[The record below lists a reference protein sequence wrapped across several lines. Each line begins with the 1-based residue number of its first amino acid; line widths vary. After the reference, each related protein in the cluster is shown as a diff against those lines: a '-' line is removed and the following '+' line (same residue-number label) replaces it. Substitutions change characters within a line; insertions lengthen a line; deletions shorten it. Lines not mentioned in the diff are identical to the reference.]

1 MKRSDSPSQIALQ
14 PATFGLCAAALV
26 VFGIV
31 FGSRTFKDFDTAL
44 VPYAAAT
51 VFATFATGYR
61 FAAWLRRPP
70 TYRYFRQTL
79 SLFFTPKNFIHN
91 LFYFVRSTWGALI
104 TQRFIRERSVLRWL
118 SHLFIMWGCLL
129 AGAVTFPLSFGWIRF
144 ETPMD
149 SQEFYEAF
157 VFGIR
162 VVRYRLDSALAS
174 LTFNILVIS
183 AVMVIV
189 GIFLAIYRR
198 GRDRGVLAVQDTFA
212 DLLPLI
218 LLFAISATGLL
229 LTVSAQFLHGFH
241 YAFLSQLH
249 AIIVVLTLL
258 YIPFGK
264 FFHIVQRPAQLGIHL
279 YRHVGA
285 TGEQAKCTR
294 CGETFAS
301 AMQIADLK
309 TVQAQ
314 LGIKYNLAGGK
325 HYQDVC
331 PACRRKNLAL
341 LQDGLVRAARTH
353 QGEQ

>member
-1 MKRSDSPSQIALQ
+1 MQRPDPRSKIALQ
-14 PATFGLCAAALV
+14 PLSFGLFAASLV
-26 VFGIV
+26 VVGIV

-61 FAAWLRRPP
+61 FAVWLRRPP
-70 TYRYFRQTL
+70 TYRYFRQTI
-79 SLFFTPKNFIHN
+79 SLFFTRKNFISN
-91 LFYFVRSTWGALI
+91 VVYFVRSSGSALV
-104 TQRFIRERSVLRWL
+104 TQRFIRERSTLRWL

-129 AGAVTFPLSFGWIRF
+129 AAAVTFPLSFGWIRF

-149 SQEFYEAF
+149 SQEYYEAF
-157 VFGIR
+157 VFGVR
-162 VVRYRLDSALAS
+162 VVRYRLDSVLAS

-294 CGETFAS
+294 CGEAFAS
-301 AMQIADLK
+301 AMQVADLK
-309 TVQAQ
+309 VVQAE

-341 LQDGLVRAARTH
+341 LQDGLVRASRTSH
-353 QGEQ
+353 GEQ